1 MTAIYHMST
10 INHSL
15 TSFDFQKHKKNVSA
29 RIEQNWPVY
38 KLTKCKEPKA
48 MNVMKYIFQFE
59 KLLRFLVIWTCW
71 LLLQKEM
78 MYHSGLLEWICGS
91 ESTCTKKKY
100 INSDVRLAFDYGK
113 RENIMYYSLRVGWS
127 NIK

>member
-1 MTAIYHMST
+1 
-10 INHSL
+10 
-15 TSFDFQKHKKNVSA
+15 
-29 RIEQNWPVY
+29 
-38 KLTKCKEPKA
+38 
-48 MNVMKYIFQFE
+48 
-59 KLLRFLVIWTCW
+59 
-71 LLLQKEM
+71 

-113 RENIMYYSLRVGWS
+113 RENIMYYSLRVGRS